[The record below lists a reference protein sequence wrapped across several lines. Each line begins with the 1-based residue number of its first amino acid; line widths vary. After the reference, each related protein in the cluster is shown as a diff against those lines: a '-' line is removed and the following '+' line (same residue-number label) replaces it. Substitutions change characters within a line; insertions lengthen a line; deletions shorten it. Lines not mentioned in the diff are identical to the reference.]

1 MTKIFPIATETSCQL
16 KWSWSTLYLNT
27 GVTRSCHRTSES
39 VLSPENFENFHNT
52 ELKKRDR
59 TSMLNGQWPGHSCG
73 YCRSIEQ
80 AGGVSDRIRQ
90 LSVPYTVPPE
100 LEADPGAVVVSP
112 TLLEVFFNNTCNMGC
127 LYCDPEVSS
136 VIDNENKKFG
146 EFRQGGVHL
155 VQATSQYQ
163 TLVPLFWKWYETNF
177 GTLSRLHILGG
188 EPFYQQE
195 FNELLDMME
204 KTPSPNCELNI
215 ITNLKVSMSKL
226 QSIVARFKSLLARK
240 HLKRVDITC
249 SIDCWGPQQEYVRWG
264 MDIAQWEENF
274 KFLCEQKWLTL
285 NINQTISP
293 LTIKTMPEL
302 LRRLSIWRET
312 KKIGHWFSGVD
323 PGPNFMKVNVL
334 GGDVFADDFAEIISL
349 MPERDQEDLDAKAY
363 MQGIIK
369 QSASTGPDTE
379 QIRDLLVYLD
389 EKDRRRGTDWTQLFP
404 WLIEFKKVV

>member
-1 MTKIFPIATETSCQL
+1 MTKIFPISTETSCQL

-27 GVTRSCHRTSES
+27 GVTRSCHRTAES
-39 VLSPENFENFHNT
+39 VLSPENFEDFHNT
-52 ELKKRDR
+52 ALKQSDR
-59 TSMLNGQWPGHSCG
+59 ASMLNGQWPEHSCG

-100 LEADPGAVVVSP
+100 LEADPSAVVVSP

-127 LYCDPEVSS
+127 LYCFPEVSS
-136 VIDNENKKFG
+136 VIDAENKKFG

-155 VQATSQYQ
+155 VQATNQYQ

-177 GTLSRLHILGG
+177 STLSRLHVLGG

-195 FNELLDMME
+195 FNELLTMME

-215 ITNLKVSMSKL
+215 ITNLKVSMPKL
-226 QSIVARFKSLLARK
+226 KSIVARFKSLLARK

-264 MDIAQWEENF
+264 MDMAQWEENF

-302 LRRLSIWRET
+302 LRRLAVWRET

-323 PGPNFMKVNVL
+323 PGPDFMKVNVL
-334 GGDVFADDFAEIISL
+334 GGDIFADDFAEILSL
-349 MPERDQEDLDAKAY
+349 MPERDQEDSASKAY

-379 QIRDLLVYLD
+379 QIRDLLTYLD

-404 WLIEFKKVV
+404 WLVEFKKVV

>member
-1 MTKIFPIATETSCQL
+1 
-16 KWSWSTLYLNT
+16 
-27 GVTRSCHRTSES
+27 
-39 VLSPENFENFHNT
+39 
-52 ELKKRDR
+52 
-59 TSMLNGQWPGHSCG
+59 MLNGQWPEHSCG

-100 LEADPGAVVVSP
+100 LEADPSAVVVSP
-112 TLLEVFFNNTCNMGC
+112 TLLEVFFDNTCNMGC
-127 LYCDPEVSS
+127 LYCFPEVSS
-136 VIDNENKKFG
+136 VIDTENKKFG
-146 EFRQGGVHL
+146 EFHRGGVHL
-155 VQATSQYQ
+155 VPANNQYQ

-177 GTLSRLHILGG
+177 STLSRLHVLGG
-188 EPFYQQE
+188 EPFFQQE

-215 ITNLKVSMSKL
+215 ITNLKVSMPKL
-226 QSIVARFKSLLARK
+226 QGIVARFKSLLARK

-264 MDIAQWEENF
+264 MDIEQWEENF

-302 LRRLSIWRET
+302 LRRLAIWRET
-312 KKIGHWFSGVD
+312 KKIGHWFSGVG
-323 PGPNFMKVNVL
+323 PGPSCMEVNVL
-334 GGDVFADDFAEIISL
+334 GGDIFADDFAEIMSL

-369 QSASTGPDTE
+369 QSASTGPDAE

-389 EKDRRRGTDWTQLFP
+389 EKDRRRGTDWTKLFP
-404 WLIEFKKVV
+404 WLVEFKKVV